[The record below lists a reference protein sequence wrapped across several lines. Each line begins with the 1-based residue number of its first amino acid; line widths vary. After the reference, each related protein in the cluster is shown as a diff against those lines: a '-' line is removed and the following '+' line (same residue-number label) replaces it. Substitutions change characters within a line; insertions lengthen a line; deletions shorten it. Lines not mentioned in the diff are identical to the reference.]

1 MGQIEEALRKAKEMH
16 ARSSGKAYRPSQPSS
31 IRPQNSASRSDGG
44 VPFDSGIAKNL
55 GQITLD
61 ADIMERSRVVSGV
74 QNSGANSTYKMLRT
88 RLLQQLRANNW
99 SRIAVCSPR
108 ANAGKTLT
116 AINTAI
122 SLSHEPNQQ
131 VVLVDF
137 DLRRPSV
144 AKYLGISNSRGI
156 SDYLDGQ
163 ASIEDVVF
171 RTNIERLMVAPN
183 RRSFDNSSELL
194 SSPKLIELVD
204 VLTSKQNSSIVLF
217 DLPPLLDADDLLA
230 FSPHFDAVLLVV
242 AERETSK
249 ADLQKSAHLI
259 ADMDVIGVVLNKAR
273 SEDFATGYY

>member
-16 ARSSGKAYRPSQPSS
+16 ARGGGTAYRTAQSSNIRTPSNAA
-31 IRPQNSASRSDGG
+31 RADGIE
-44 VPFDSGIAKNL
+44 PFDSALAKNL

-61 ADIMERSRVVSGV
+61 ADIMERSRVVTGV

-156 SDYLDGQ
+156 SDYLNGQ
-163 ASIEDVVF
+163 AGIEDVVF

-183 RRSFDNSSELL
+183 RLSFDNSSELL

-204 VLTSKQNSSIVLF
+204 VLTNKHNSSIVLF

>member
-1 MGQIEEALRKAKEMH
+1 MGQIEEALRKAKEMQARMTAVPTSSRAG
-16 ARSSGKAYRPSQPSS
+16 ARSNKDKRRAEGA
-31 IRPQNSASRSDGG
+31 
-44 VPFDSGIAKNL
+44 VPFESNLAAKA
-55 GQITLD
+55 GKIQLD
-61 ADIMERSRVVSGV
+61 ADAMDRSRVVTGLE
-74 QNSGANSTYKMLRT
+74 NNGATSTYKMLRT

-131 VVLVDF
+131 VMLVDF

-144 AKYLGISNSRGI
+144 AKYLGIKSQSGL
-156 SDYLDGQ
+156 SDYLTGK
-163 ASIEDVVF
+163 ATVEEVVY
-171 RTNIERLMVAPN
+171 RTNIDRLMVAPN

-194 SSPKLIELVD
+194 SSPRLIDLVNVVAD
-204 VLTSKQNSSIVLF
+204 KQNSSIVLF

-230 FSPHFDAVLLVV
+230 FSPHFDAILLVV
-242 AERETSK
+242 AERETK
-249 ADLQKSAHLI
+249 RADLQKVAHLI
-259 ADMDVIGVVLNKAR
+259 SEMDVAGIVLNKAR

>member
-16 ARSSGKAYRPSQPSS
+16 ARSGGAAYKPSQPSS
-31 IRPQNSASRSDGG
+31 IRPPSSMARGDGN
-44 VPFDSGIAKNL
+44 VPFDSVLAKSL

-61 ADIMERSRVVSGV
+61 AEVMEHSRVVTGI

-88 RLLQQLRANNW
+88 RLLQQLRQNNW

-144 AKYLGISNSRGI
+144 AKYLGISNTRGI

-163 ASIEDVVF
+163 AEIQDIVF
-171 RTNIERLMVAPN
+171 RTNIERLMVVPN
-183 RRSFDNSSELL
+183 RQSFDNSSELL
-194 SSPKLIELVD
+194 SSPKLVELVD
-204 VLTSKQNSSIVLF
+204 TLTSKQNSSIVLF

-230 FSPHFDAVLLVV
+230 FSPYFDAVLLVV

-259 ADMDVIGVVLNKAR
+259 SEMDVVGVVLNKAR
-273 SEDFATGYY
+273 SEDFAAGYY